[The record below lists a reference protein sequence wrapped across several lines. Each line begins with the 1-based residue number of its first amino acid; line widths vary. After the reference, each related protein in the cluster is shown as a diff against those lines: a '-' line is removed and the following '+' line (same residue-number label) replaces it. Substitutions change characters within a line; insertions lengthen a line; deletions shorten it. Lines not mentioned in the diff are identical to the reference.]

1 MKKIFIITGEYSGDI
16 HASNVVKE
24 LRALNSD
31 IQIECPKYRE
41 LTDKELFSLEKR
53 CKYYE
58 DLSEE
63 RYYKLHKILEN
74 DEIRKKMNLISPIS
88 GRKRVNLKNDLTKK
102 DNFLN
107 FQSLS
112 QSESTDIGLLGSN
125 DSK

>member
-1 MKKIFIITGEYSGDI
+1 M
-16 HASNVVKE
+16 
-24 LRALNSD
+24 
-31 IQIECPKYRE
+31 
-41 LTDKELFSLEKR
+41 EKR

-74 DEIRKKMNLISPIS
+74 DEIRKKMNLISPIA

>member
-1 MKKIFIITGEYSGDI
+1 M
-16 HASNVVKE
+16 
-24 LRALNSD
+24 
-31 IQIECPKYRE
+31 
-41 LTDKELFSLEKR
+41 EKR

>member
-1 MKKIFIITGEYSGDI
+1 M
-16 HASNVVKE
+16 
-24 LRALNSD
+24 
-31 IQIECPKYRE
+31 
-41 LTDKELFSLEKR
+41 EKR

-74 DEIRKKMNLISPIS
+74 DEIRKKMNLISPIA
-88 GRKRVNLKNDLTKK
+88 GRKRVNLKNDLTKR

-107 FQSLS
+107 FHSLS